1 MLQYQRRCIGKAP
14 HEGPEISPTCGAGLF
29 SRRHCI
35 IIIPLQPH
43 VLDTSADMPLSSHVG
58 HIPWPSIG
66 SGPNATF
73 GLCTGCACYGR
84 GGLRDWPPSAG
95 SPMVGN
101 ISIASGPALCRHYI
115 CEGGDEAPATYT
127 MFDTIVLLYGWRPPK
142 WMRASLRSVWSH
154 GSGNRPGLCWQ
165 ARASKRTADGFVQ
178 RASRGNT
185 KDTEMCAYI
194 VDAFAFM
201 FVVVHIV
208 VLLPHCCRTMGMI
221 YLLWVVFVGWRSAA
235 RLGRQ
240 EATPLLRRAP
250 SAFAAS

>member
-1 MLQYQRRCIGKAP
+1 MLATSHGRVTGLGQMQHLGSVQVALAMGEAGFAIGRPPPARLWSATSQLLRARRYVGI
-14 HEGPEISPTCGAGLF
+14 TCV
-29 SRRHCI
+29 R
-35 IIIPLQPH
+35 
-43 VLDTSADMPLSSHVG
+43 
-58 HIPWPSIG
+58 
-66 SGPNATF
+66 
-73 GLCTGCACYGR
+73 
-84 GGLRDWPPSAG
+84 
-95 SPMVGN
+95 
-101 ISIASGPALCRHYI
+101 
-115 CEGGDEAPATYT
+115 GGDEAPATYT

-185 KDTEMCAYI
+185 KDTETCAYI

-221 YLLWVVFVGWRSAA
+221 CLLWVVFVGWRSAA

-240 EATPLLRRAP
+240 EATPLLRRTP